1 MRKFSLIFLMLLSG
15 AIFAQSIP
23 YNVNKKKFPLG
34 DEFRK
39 ILPLKVGSWNRY
51 AFHDFIPGED
61 GNVYYE
67 NGKKEIYM
75 LFGKGVTSADM
86 NIIWTKLY
94 DSVTED
100 KISDIK
106 KKSPQNGSI
115 KYLEMQGKKSYLF
128 AWSRNLY
135 YFCISTKDK
144 ADADDFMKSFPW

>member
-1 MRKFSLIFLMLLSG
+1 MRKSLLVLFVLLN
-15 AIFAQSIP
+15 AAVFAQSIP

-75 LFGKGVTSADM
+75 QFGKAVSHSDM
-86 NIIWTKLY
+86 DIIWTKLY
-94 DSVTED
+94 DEVTEG
-100 KISDIK
+100 KEK
-106 KKSPQNGSI
+106 EVKQKSANNNASR
-115 KYLEMQGKKSYLF
+115 YFLMQGKTYLF
-128 AWSRNLY
+128 AWTRNLY
-135 YFCISTKDK
+135 YFCISAKNK